1 MKTCPK
7 CGAPQADILPRCD
20 LCGSLFPGEKLPK
33 PRFDITGV
41 TGLVCALLASAGTVV
56 FFYIIETE
64 DTSAGNPS
72 AIFALLIAVFASMFF
87 AATGPI
93 AGFILSLVG
102 LKKTRDKGVNG
113 RGFAIASLIINSI
126 LLLVA
131 LLFIALIIYIIAEG
145 F

>member
-1 MKTCPK
+1 M
-7 CGAPQADILPRCD
+7 
-20 LCGSLFPGEKLPK
+20 
-33 PRFDITGV
+33 
-41 TGLVCALLASAGTVV
+41 

-131 LLFIALIIYIIAEG
+131 LLFIALIIYISAEG